1 MIELFFTA
9 AYLLAASLNIKA
21 FAPAMAFLLSSAF
34 GFSSLTVI
42 EYHAVSIIIYCCF
55 ALLCEFRTA
64 NFMILSTLINLLC
77 VIYFLSP
84 IYLEYYEYYFM
95 LVAVTV
101 NLCILFSLFDGSDKH
116 DRNNITIAT
125 CINDFLNLEIHSK
138 TSGRG

>member
-9 AYLLAASLNIKA
+9 AYLLAASLNRKA

-34 GFSSLTVI
+34 SFSSLTIV

-55 ALLCEFRTA
+55 ALLCEFKTSK
-64 NFMILSTLINLLC
+64 FMMLSTLINLLC
-77 VIYFLSP
+77 VFYFLSP

-95 LVAVTV
+95 IVVAAV
-101 NLCILFSLFDGSDKH
+101 NLCILFSVFSGSDKH

-125 CINDFLNLEIHSK
+125 CDNGFLNLAAHSK
-138 TSGRG
+138 TSARG